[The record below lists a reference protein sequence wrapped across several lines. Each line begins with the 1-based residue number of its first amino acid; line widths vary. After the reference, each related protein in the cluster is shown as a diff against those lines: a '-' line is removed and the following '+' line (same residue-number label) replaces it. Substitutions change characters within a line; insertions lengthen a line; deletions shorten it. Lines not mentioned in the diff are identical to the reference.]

1 MQNNI
6 IFGGKMPEKKK
17 KKVQNLGL
25 MRKGDKILLA
35 KKKRG
40 FGAGWWNGY
49 GGKLEEGESIEEAL
63 IREIKEEAGVLAL
76 LSEKRGIL
84 NFEFRDADEDV
95 EVHVYE
101 ILDYEGEPSESEEM
115 LPQWFHISEIPFAE
129 MWPDDPHWLP
139 LFLDGK
145 TFKGRFVF
153 GPGNE
158 ILEKE
163 IGEVLELE

>member
-1 MQNNI
+1 MA
-6 IFGGKMPEKKK
+6 KEKNAKESTARK
-17 KKVQNLGL
+17 KKVQNLGI

-49 GGKLEEGESIEEAL
+49 GGKLQDGETIEEAL

-76 LSEKRGIL
+76 LSDKKGIL
-84 NFEFRDADEDV
+84 IFEFPHKGEEI
-95 EVHVYE
+95 EVHVFE
-101 ILDYEGEPSESEEM
+101 IIDFEGEPSESEEM
-115 LPQWFHISEIPFAE
+115 LPRWFPVSEIPFNE

-139 LFLDGK
+139 LFLEGK
-145 TFKGRFVF
+145 TFRGRFAF
-153 GPGNE
+153 GPNTE

-163 IGEVLELE
+163 ISEVESL

>member
-1 MQNNI
+1 MRNAMKSAS
-6 IFGGKMPEKKK
+6 GGAEKKK
-17 KKVQNLGL
+17 KKIQNLGL

-49 GGKLEEGESIEEAL
+49 GGKLQEGESIEESL
-63 IREIKEEAGVLAL
+63 VREIQEEAGVLAL

-84 NFEFRDADEDV
+84 NFEFKDADEDI
-95 EVHVYE
+95 EVHVFE
-101 ILDYEGEPSESEEM
+101 ILDFEGEPSESEEM
-115 LPQWFHISEIPFAE
+115 MPQWFNISEIPFDE
-129 MWPDDPHWLP
+129 MRPDDPHWLP

-145 TFKGRFVF
+145 IFKGRFVF
-153 GPGNE
+153 GSDNE

-163 IGEVLELE
+163 IEEVLNL

>member
-1 MQNNI
+1 MA
-6 IFGGKMPEKKK
+6 EKKK
-17 KKVQNLGL
+17 KIQNLGL

-49 GGKLEEGESIEEAL
+49 GGKLQDGETIEEAL
-63 IREIKEEAGVLAL
+63 IREIREEAGVLAL

-84 NFEFRDADEDV
+84 NFEFKDGDENI

-101 ILDYEGEPSESEEM
+101 IMDFEGEPSESEEM
-115 LPQWFHISEIPFAE
+115 MPKWFHISEIPFDE
-129 MWPDDPHWLP
+129 MWPDDPHWIP

-153 GPGNE
+153 DSNNKMLENE
-158 ILEKE
+158 IA
-163 IGEVLELE
+163 EVVEL